1 MPSPRKP
8 ADRRQNHKTADLQL
22 VAGGKAEVVT
32 PDPPDGLL
40 PETAEWWGELWSS
53 DIRQAW
59 ERSDWPALR
68 RLAEMYDERE
78 RALKAYRS
86 QRLVEGSQGQ
96 PVLNPMWKVAEQ
108 LDKEIRQLEDRFGL
122 SPKARLQLG
131 ITFGQAQ
138 TSMQA
143 LMEAMTDGESDDD
156 PFADQDVTA

>member
-1 MPSPRKP
+1 MGQRKP
-8 ADRRQNHKTADLQL
+8 PERRQGRGTADLQL
-22 VAGGKAEVVT
+22 VSGGKVEV
-32 PDPPDGLL
+32 PDPPPDLL
-40 PETAEWWGELWSS
+40 PATKSWWDELWSS

-78 RALKAYRS
+78 RALQGYRQ
-86 QRLVEGSQGQ
+86 QRLVEGSTGQ
-96 PVLNPMWKVAEQ
+96 PVLNPLWKLVEG

-143 LMEAMTDGESDDD
+143 LMEAMADGGDDD
-156 PFADQDVTA
+156 PFADQDESA